1 MILGLADITGQK
13 SFISKIKLLR
23 NLYLKSQFDYF
34 IYNSFNEE
42 AEQKILNLVRNILDE
57 NKE

>member
-1 MILGLADITGQK
+1 MLLQQEG
-13 SFISKIKLLR
+13 FISKIKLLR
-23 NLYLKSQFDYF
+23 NLDLKSQFDYF